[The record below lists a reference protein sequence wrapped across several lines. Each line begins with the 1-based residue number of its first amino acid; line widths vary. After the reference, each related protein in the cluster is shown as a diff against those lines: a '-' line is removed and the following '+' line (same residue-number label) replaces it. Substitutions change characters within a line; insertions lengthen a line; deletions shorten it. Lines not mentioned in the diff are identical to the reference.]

1 MHAVTNSTSSESEV
15 IERLKLGDHAA
26 FEEIYRRH
34 RRRVYSLCVR
44 VTRNS
49 AEAEELTQDVFLR
62 LFRKIG
68 TFRGEASFRSWLCRV
83 ALNVGLMH
91 ARHERLM
98 QFVPLNDDGEFE
110 ADDANQQLGRDD
122 AVLVG
127 SVNRITLLA
136 AIQRLAP
143 GYRMVLWLHD
153 VLGYQ
158 HAEIAEIT
166 GSTVGSTKSQL
177 HKARLK
183 IRAELLMRPL
193 AGHNKRA
200 RKHAR
205 GRNSLIKPLKMP
217 SPGPLGEQDPS
228 RRLLCCR

>member
-1 MHAVTNSTSSESEV
+1 MHLVTNSTSSESEV
-15 IERLKLGDHAA
+15 IERVKLGDHAA

-68 TFRGEASFRSWLCRV
+68 TFRGEASFGSWLYRV

-98 QFVPLNDDGEFE
+98 HFVSLDEDGEFE
-110 ADDANQQLGRDD
+110 SDDANQQLGRDD
-122 AVLVG
+122 VQLVG

-158 HAEIAEIT
+158 HAEIAGIMGGT
-166 GSTVGSTKSQL
+166 IGSSKSQL

-183 IRAELLMRPL
+183 IRAELLMRPP
-193 AGHNKRA
+193 AGRVKRA
-200 RKHAR
+200 RKR
-205 GRNSLIKPLKMP
+205 
-217 SPGPLGEQDPS
+217 S
-228 RRLLCCR
+228 RRHRSAIGRTFPVIDKSYPSLSNATGYSQ

>member
-1 MHAVTNSTSSESEV
+1 MHLVTNSTSSESEV

-34 RRRVYSLCVR
+34 RRRVYSVCVR
-44 VTRNS
+44 VTHNS

-68 TFRGEASFRSWLCRV
+68 TFRGEACFGSWLYRI

-91 ARHERLM
+91 ARHGRLM
-98 QFVPLNDDGEFE
+98 QFVSLKEDGEFEE

-153 VLGYQ
+153 VLGYR
-158 HAEIAEIT
+158 HAEIAEIMGGT
-166 GSTVGSTKSQL
+166 IGTSKSQL
-177 HKARLK
+177 QKARMR

-193 AGHNKRA
+193 AGRIKRA
-200 RKHAR
+200 RQRAR
-205 GRNSLIKPLKMP
+205 RRRSGICCTFPVIDKSHRSLPTGMGY
-217 SPGPLGEQDPS
+217 SQ
-228 RRLLCCR
+228 

>member
-1 MHAVTNSTSSESEV
+1 MHSVTNSTSSESEV

-26 FEEIYRRH
+26 FEDIYHRH

-44 VTRNS
+44 VTHNS

-68 TFRGEASFRSWLCRV
+68 TFRGEASLGSWLYRV

-98 QFVPLNDDGEFE
+98 QFVSLNEDGEFE
-110 ADDANQQLGRDD
+110 ANNANQQLGRDD

-166 GSTVGSTKSQL
+166 GSTIGSTKSQL

-183 IRAELLMRPL
+183 IRAELLMRPP
-193 AGHNKRA
+193 AGRIKRA
-200 RKHAR
+200 RKRAR
-205 GRNSLIKPLKMP
+205 
-217 SPGPLGEQDPS
+217 
-228 RRLLCCR
+228 RRKSAIGCTLPVIDKSHPFLPTGIGYSQ

>member
-1 MHAVTNSTSSESEV
+1 MHLVTNSTRSESEV

-34 RRRVYSLCVR
+34 RRRVYSVCVR

-68 TFRGEASFRSWLCRV
+68 TFRGEASFGSWLYRV
-83 ALNVGLMH
+83 ALNVCLMH

-98 QFVPLNDDGEFE
+98 QFVSLNEDGEFEE

-136 AIQRLAP
+136 TIQRLAP

-158 HAEIAEIT
+158 HAEIAEIM
-166 GSTVGSTKSQL
+166 GSTIGTSKSQL
-177 HKARLK
+177 QKARMK
-183 IRAELLMRPL
+183 IRAELLMPPL
-193 AGHNKRA
+193 ACRIKRA
-200 RKHAR
+200 RKRAR
-205 GRNSLIKPLKMP
+205 RRKPAIGCTFPVIDKSYRSLPTAV
-217 SPGPLGEQDPS
+217 GYHQ
-228 RRLLCCR
+228 

>member
-1 MHAVTNSTSSESEV
+1 MHLVTNSTSSESEV
-15 IERLKLGDHAA
+15 IERVKLGDHAA

-34 RRRVYSLCVR
+34 RRRVYSVCVR

-68 TFRGEASFRSWLCRV
+68 TFRGEASFGSWLYRV

-98 QFVPLNDDGEFE
+98 QFVSLNEDGEFE
-110 ADDANQQLGRDD
+110 EADANQQLGRED

-166 GSTVGSTKSQL
+166 GGTIGTSKSQL
-177 HKARLK
+177 RKARMK
-183 IRAELLMRPL
+183 IRADLLMRPL
-193 AGHNKRA
+193 AGCTKRA
-200 RKHAR
+200 RKRAR
-205 GRNSLIKPLKMP
+205 RQSAIGCTQPRRVRRHS
-217 SPGPLGEQDPS
+217 G
-228 RRLLCCR
+228 RLLGA

>member
-1 MHAVTNSTSSESEV
+1 MHLVTNSTSSESEV

-34 RRRVYSLCVR
+34 RRRVYSVCVR
-44 VTRNS
+44 VTHNS

-68 TFRGEASFRSWLCRV
+68 TFRGEASFGSWLYRV

-91 ARHERLM
+91 ARHERLV
-98 QFVPLNDDGEFE
+98 QFVSLNEDGESE
-110 ADDANQQLGRDD
+110 ADDADQQLGRDD
-122 AVLVG
+122 AQLVG

-158 HAEIAEIT
+158 HAEIAEIMGGT
-166 GSTVGSTKSQL
+166 IGTSKSQL
-177 HKARLK
+177 QKARMK

-193 AGHNKRA
+193 AGRIKRA
-200 RKHAR
+200 RR
-205 GRNSLIKPLKMP
+205 R
-217 SPGPLGEQDPS
+217 S
-228 RRLLCCR
+228 RRRRSAICCTFPVIDKSHRSLPTAVEYY

>member
-1 MHAVTNSTSSESEV
+1 
-15 IERLKLGDHAA
+15 
-26 FEEIYRRH
+26 
-34 RRRVYSLCVR
+34 

-68 TFRGEASFRSWLCRV
+68 TFRGEASFGSWLHRV
-83 ALNVGLMH
+83 TLNVGLMH

-98 QFVPLNDDGEFE
+98 HFVSLNEDGDFE
-110 ADDANQQLGRDD
+110 DDDANQQLGRDD

-158 HAEIAEIT
+158 HAEIAKIT

-183 IRAELLMRPL
+183 IRAELLMRPP
-193 AGHNKRA
+193 AGRIKRA
-200 RKHAR
+200 RKRAR
-205 GRNSLIKPLKMP
+205 
-217 SPGPLGEQDPS
+217 
-228 RRLLCCR
+228 RRKSAIACTFAYR

>member
-1 MHAVTNSTSSESEV
+1 MRPVTNPTSSESEV

-26 FEEIYRRH
+26 FEEIYHRH
-34 RRRVYSLCVR
+34 RRRIYSLCVR

-68 TFRGEASFRSWLCRV
+68 TFRGEASFGSWLYRV

-98 QFVPLNDDGEFE
+98 QFLPLNEHDESE
-110 ADDANQQLGRDD
+110 ADDTNQQLGRDD
-122 AVLVG
+122 ALLVG

-136 AIQRLAP
+136 AIRRLAP
-143 GYRMVLWLHD
+143 GYQMALWLHD
-153 VLGYQ
+153 VLGY
-158 HAEIAEIT
+158 HHVEIAEIMGGT
-166 GSTVGSTKSQL
+166 IGSSKSQL
-177 HKARLK
+177 HKARMK

-193 AGHNKRA
+193 AGRIKRD
-200 RKHAR
+200 RKRSKRRRSAICCTFPVVDKSHP
-205 GRNSLIKPLKMP
+205 SLPAAM
-217 SPGPLGEQDPS
+217 E
-228 RRLLCCR
+228 CCH

>member
-1 MHAVTNSTSSESEV
+1 MHPVTNSTSSESEV
-15 IERLKLGDHAA
+15 VERLKLGDHAA

-34 RRRVYSLCVR
+34 RRRVYSVCVR

-68 TFRGEASFRSWLCRV
+68 TFRGEASFGSWLYRV

-98 QFVPLNDDGEFE
+98 QFVSLNEDGECEE
-110 ADDANQQLGRDD
+110 ADDANQQLGQED

-158 HAEIAEIT
+158 HAEIAEIMGGT
-166 GSTVGSTKSQL
+166 IGTSKSQL
-177 HKARLK
+177 QKARMK

-193 AGHNKRA
+193 AGRIKRA
-200 RKHAR
+200 RKR
-205 GRNSLIKPLKMP
+205 
-217 SPGPLGEQDPS
+217 S
-228 RRLLCCR
+228 RRRRSAICCTFPVIDKSHRSLPTAMGYCQ

>member
-1 MHAVTNSTSSESEV
+1 MHPVTNSTRSESEV

-49 AEAEELTQDVFLR
+49 AEAEELTQEVFLR

-68 TFRGEASFRSWLCRV
+68 TFRGEASFRSWLYRV

-98 QFVPLNDDGEFE
+98 QLVSLDEDGEFE
-110 ADDANQQLGRDD
+110 SNDASQQLARDD
-122 AVLVG
+122 AQLVG

-158 HAEIAEIT
+158 HAEI
-166 GSTVGSTKSQL
+166 VGILGGTIGTSKSQL

-183 IRAELLMRPL
+183 IRAELLMRPP
-193 AGHNKRA
+193 AGRIERHRKRLRRRRSA
-200 RKHAR
+200 V
-205 GRNSLIKPLKMP
+205 GRTFPVIDKSHP
-217 SPGPLGEQDPS
+217 SFPTEMGYSQ
-228 RRLLCCR
+228 

>member
-1 MHAVTNSTSSESEV
+1 MHPVTNSTSSVSEV

-26 FEEIYRRH
+26 FEEIYRKH
-34 RRRVYSLCVR
+34 RRRVYSVCVR

-68 TFRGEASFRSWLCRV
+68 TFRGEASFGSWLYRV

-91 ARHERLM
+91 ARHKRLM
-98 QFVPLNDDGEFE
+98 QFVSLNEDGEFEE

-158 HAEIAEIT
+158 HAEIAEIMGGT
-166 GSTVGSTKSQL
+166 IGTSKSQL
-177 HKARLK
+177 QKARMR
-183 IRAELLMRPL
+183 IRAELLMRP
-193 AGHNKRA
+193 GRIKRA
-200 RKHAR
+200 RKRAR
-205 GRNSLIKPLKMP
+205 RRKPAIGYTFPVIRP
-217 SPGPLGEQDPS
+217 SHCPV
-228 RRLLCCR
+228 RKNVAR